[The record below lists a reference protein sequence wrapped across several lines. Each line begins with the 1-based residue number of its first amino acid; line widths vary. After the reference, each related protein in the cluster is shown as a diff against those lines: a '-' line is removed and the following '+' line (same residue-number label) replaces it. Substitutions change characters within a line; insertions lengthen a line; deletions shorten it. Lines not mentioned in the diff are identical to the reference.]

1 MVSIGVRRTR
11 LIACA
16 VALPAMP
23 CALCAQSATHTYWAV
38 LRDYGEWC
46 AYANEARFRSIVDKS
61 PPLESAKVTYV
72 SDTLREVTYQA
83 QAESG
88 DWMVIDR
95 YTLTDTGT
103 VLRRGNVF
111 VGQQV
116 EVVQEA
122 TIRNGR
128 AGPFRVTKVA
138 SLQPKQK
145 PDTVDLDYPGVP
157 VVTDLN
163 AAPYMTLVTS
173 VRRGSMN
180 SACTVR
186 KGASGPP

>member
-1 MVSIGVRRTR
+1 MR

-16 VALPAMP
+16 FALAAMP
-23 CALCAQSATHTYWAV
+23 CALSAQSSSHTYWAM
-38 LRDYGEWC
+38 LRDDSTWC
-46 AYANEARFRSIVDKS
+46 GYVNEAKFKSIVNKT

-83 QAESG
+83 QGESG
-88 DWMVIDR
+88 DWIVIDR

-103 VLRRGNVF
+103 VLRRANVF

-116 EVVQEA
+116 KVVQEA

-128 AGPFRVTKVA
+128 AGPFRVTDVA
-138 SLQPKQK
+138 SLDPRQEA
-145 PDTVDLDYPGVP
+145 DTVGLDYYGLP

-163 AAPYMTLVTS
+163 AAPYMTVVTAI
-173 VRRGSMN
+173 RRGSLVWV
-180 SACTVR
+180 CIPQKR
-186 KGASGPP
+186 